1 VLMSRLICRWLYFA
15 FDILKFF
22 LGVFSELRVAEQVA
36 LGAKYPVVLLLLT
49 AFSVDLYYR
58 VRQSPNTGIW
68 TTGRCNAVSI
78 SRGLMPN
85 YFVEFNPFFGSPDHV
100 PHYIAT
106 SNYFRKS
113 K

>member
-1 VLMSRLICRWLYFA
+1 MSRLICRWLYFA

-22 LGVFSELRVAEQVA
+22 LGVFSELRVA
-36 LGAKYPVVLLLLT
+36 VVLLLLT